1 MSLELSDYE
10 VVSGSLIDINDEPT
24 VNFYNGRIY
33 ANRKAIDLL
42 PGVDFV
48 QFLVSRERKTL
59 VFRPRPRG
67 TKDTFKWVGN
77 TEKREPRHIRCLPF
91 YYMVFEMMG
100 WDYTSKYRI
109 YASKEMA
116 DGEAVLLMELSE
128 YEKYEADAE
137 TKRLSKQPMLPIKF
151 DGHFGNT
158 VAKTD
163 EVRRGNVR
171 VFEDLA
177 VFEMAFETRKKQK
190 TLPRKEAAEE
200 ALKTDGT
207 GGEKNGNDG

>member
-48 QFLVSRERKTL
+48 QFLVSRERKSL

-91 YYMVFEMMG
+91 YLRNYDDF
-100 WDYTSKYRI
+100 WCCY
-109 YASKEMA
+109 
-116 DGEAVLLMELSE
+116 
-128 YEKYEADAE
+128 
-137 TKRLSKQPMLPIKF
+137 
-151 DGHFGNT
+151 
-158 VAKTD
+158 
-163 EVRRGNVR
+163 
-171 VFEDLA
+171 A
-177 VFEMAFETRKKQK
+177 VFTCLGYFRYIQWSY
-190 TLPRKEAAEE
+190 
-200 ALKTDGT
+200 D
-207 GGEKNGNDG
+207 DS